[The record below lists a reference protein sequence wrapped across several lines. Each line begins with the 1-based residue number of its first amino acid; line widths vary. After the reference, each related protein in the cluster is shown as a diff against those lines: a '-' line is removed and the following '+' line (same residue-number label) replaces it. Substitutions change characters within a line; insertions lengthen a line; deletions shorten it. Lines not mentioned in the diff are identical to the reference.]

1 MYTILYSI
9 IFLVFLTL
17 KTEELPLNKNTSI
30 PIKDQVS
37 WQEPEELEE
46 EYEEEEYEEQI
57 IKNIFITGNSLV
69 SEETIRS
76 KLPYKIGDIFNKK
89 LSGLALSNIYSLG
102 YFTAPLELYQEDD
115 SAGYVNLHIKVTE
128 KTKLSQVKY
137 TGNKNLTAVEI
148 EKKLLFAAVNT
159 IESQELEKYCYAL
172 KKLYR
177 EKNLHS
183 TTIDPSLEIGEDT
196 TATVT
201 FAIKEGKKSLVKRVF
216 FKGNTSISSRVLRS
230 LIFTREDWILGM
242 LDKAGTYHPDA
253 IESDKYTIEN
263 YYQSNGFLTARV
275 KDVALVKNPT
285 SNSFE
290 VTFDIEEGCLYTIKS
305 VTATGNEFVSEE
317 QLLARI
323 GIKVG
328 ALYSRDAIR
337 QTLDA
342 LKLIW
347 GEFGFIYADIEPE
360 IRPDHENK
368 TVEINF
374 NSELGAKV
382 SLNRI
387 IIRGN
392 NKTRDYVIRRKLK
405 LDEGDVLTTR
415 AMEDSK
421 LAVGALGYFD
431 QRDGVNWKIMRLK
444 EDLADLELIL
454 QEIKTGKLY
463 AQASY
468 GGVDKSNPVQLS
480 SFKFGVGFS
489 DRNFL
494 GTGIMYDLQGSYS
507 QQERTLGMV
516 ISNPW
521 MFDRP
526 LLGAVSGSYKQ
537 ALYEDVKNVKTA
549 PIETIASGGLTT
561 GFRIQK
567 MSDVACNYD
576 IGIQNGRYKELP
588 IAYFGPDSTVS
599 KETVATAQF
608 FLDRQFRPGNL
619 LSVSQN
625 ISQDTRNNPG
635 FPTRG
640 YFWSWLSKAGLGD
653 SCSTFGFFR
662 TDFDIVWYTPL
673 IGEFD
678 LVFAFH
684 SHAGVIAPFKDK
696 TVPYRELFHI
706 GGPTT
711 VRGYIPGNLGPSIAG
726 DSIGATRAFYLNAEL
741 VFPITKDLG
750 TKARIFY
757 DGGSGWGFVGENCMP
772 SHLSKLIKNNQ
783 FNYRHAI
790 GFGFQMVSPQPIRID
805 IGFKLDRNQR
815 REEAPYEISFSMA
828 QDFW

>member
-1 MYTILYSI
+1 MYTILCSI
-9 IFLVFLTL
+9 IFLSILTL
-17 KTEELPLNKNTSI
+17 KTEEIPLNKNTSI

-37 WQEPEELEE
+37 WQEPEGLEDEYE
-46 EYEEEEYEEQI
+46 EYEEEEKV
-57 IKNIFITGNSLV
+57 IKNIFITGNSIIP
-69 SEETIRS
+69 EETIRS
-76 KLPYKIGDIFNKK
+76 KLPYKVGDVFNKK
-89 LSGLALSNIYSLG
+89 LSGLALSHIYSLG
-102 YFTAPLELYQEDD
+102 FFTAPIELYEEYE
-115 SAGYVNLHIKVTE
+115 SPGYINLHLKVTE

-137 TGNKNLTAVEI
+137 TGNKNLTAAEI
-148 EKKLLFAAVNT
+148 EKKLLFSNISS
-159 IESQELEKYCYAL
+159 IEKQELEKYAHAI

-177 EKNLHS
+177 EKNLHA
-183 TTIDPSLEIGEDT
+183 TTIDPSIEIGEDK

-201 FAIKEGKKSLVKRVF
+201 FDIKEGKKSLIKRVF
-216 FKGNTSISSRVLRS
+216 FKGNSSISSRILRS
-230 LIFTREDWILGM
+230 IIFTREDWILGM

-275 KDVALVKNPT
+275 KDVLVVKNPK
-285 SNSFE
+285 SNSFA
-290 VTFDIEEGCLYTIKS
+290 VTFDIEEGCLYTLKS
-305 VTATGNEFVSEE
+305 ITAQGNEFVSEE

-323 GIKVG
+323 PLKVG

-337 QTLDA
+337 QSLDA

-392 NKTRDYVIRRKLK
+392 NKTRDYVIRRKLHF
-405 LDEGDVLTTR
+405 DEGDILTTKT
-415 AMEDSK
+415 MEDSR
-421 LAVGALGYFD
+421 LSVGALGYFD
-431 QRDGVNWKIMRLK
+431 QRDGVNWKITRLK
-444 EDLADLELIL
+444 EDLADLELVV

-507 QQERTLGMV
+507 QQERTLGAV

-537 ALYEDVKNVKTA
+537 AIYEDVKNVKSP
-549 PIETIASGGLTT
+549 PIETIGSGALTT

-567 MSDVACNYD
+567 MRDLAFNYD
-576 IGIQNGRYKELP
+576 LGVQRGTYKELP
-588 IAYFGPDSTVS
+588 VAYFGPDSSVS
-599 KETVATAQF
+599 EETKTTAQF
-608 FLDRQFRPGNL
+608 FLDRQFQPGEL

-640 YFWSWLSKAGLGD
+640 HFWSWLSKVGFGGHN
-653 SCSTFGFFR
+653 CNFGFFR

-678 LVFAFH
+678 LIFAFH

-711 VRGYIPGNLGPSIAG
+711 VRGYVPGNLGPSIAG
-726 DSIGATRAFYLNAEL
+726 DSIGATRSFYLNAEL

-750 TKARIFY
+750 TKARMFY
-757 DGGSGWGFVGENCMP
+757 DGGSGWGFVGEN
-772 SHLSKLIKNNQ
+772 SIHSKLVKNSM

-790 GFGFQMVSPQPIRID
+790 GFGFQMISPQPIRID